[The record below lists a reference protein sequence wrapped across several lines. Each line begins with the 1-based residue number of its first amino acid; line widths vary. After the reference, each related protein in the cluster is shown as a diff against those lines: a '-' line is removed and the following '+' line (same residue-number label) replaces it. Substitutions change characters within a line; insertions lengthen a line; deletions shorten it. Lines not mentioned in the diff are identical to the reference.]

1 MNVPSDPRLYSKS
14 KLIKLS
20 DDLVSPTD
28 QGTIPGYYYYFY
40 PIKSFMPNATGDT
53 NSSAHDMMMMMMDG
67 QDMAD
72 DNKDNRIDPL
82 FLAVAGFVSMATIVS
97 FSILFLPKFGDHRSH
112 DKASLKVQNV
122 GFCLATNFKTT
133 MFSVSHNCKCLV
145 ELDCKDF
152 K

>member
-1 MNVPSDPRLYSKS
+1 
-14 KLIKLS
+14 
-20 DDLVSPTD
+20 
-28 QGTIPGYYYYFY
+28 
-40 PIKSFMPNATGDT
+40 MPNATGDT

-122 GFCLATNFKTT
+122 GFCLVTNFKTT
-133 MFSVSHNCKCLV
+133 MFSVSHDRKCLV

>member
-1 MNVPSDPRLYSKS
+1 M
-14 KLIKLS
+14 IKLA
-20 DDLVSPTD
+20 DDLVSPSD

-40 PIKSFMPNATGDT
+40 PIKSFMPNATGDN

-112 DKASLKVQNV
+112 DKASLKV
-122 GFCLATNFKTT
+122 
-133 MFSVSHNCKCLV
+133 
-145 ELDCKDF
+145 
-152 K
+152 